1 MRAPVLSHLD
11 SRDTRRTVMKS
22 SIYDIL
28 RGSFRCEDSLQHPLA
43 EQHCRILSI
52 VDNLDRLFNTR
63 RGTIQ
68 HMADYGL
75 PAISEIYRD
84 LPESI
89 PELESAIRVAVE
101 TYEPRLTNVRVRH
114 CQKSERSFDLTL
126 AFILSADVAGKHAI
140 RFKTTFQSEANPTAD
155 ISHIAR
161 VTPASW

>member
-1 MRAPVLSHLD
+1 MRAPVLSHPD
-11 SRDTRRTVMKS
+11 SRETRRTVMKS

-28 RGSFRCEDSLQHPLA
+28 RGSFRYENRPQHPLP
-43 EQHCRILSI
+43 EQHRRILSI
-52 VDNLDRLFNTR
+52 VENLDRLFNTR

-75 PAISEIYRD
+75 PTISEIYRD

-89 PELESAIRVAVE
+89 PHLESAIRLAVE

-114 CQKSERSFDLTL
+114 CQKPDRSFGLTL

-140 RFKTTFQSEANPTAD
+140 QFKTTFQSEANPTAD

-161 VTPASW
+161 VTPA